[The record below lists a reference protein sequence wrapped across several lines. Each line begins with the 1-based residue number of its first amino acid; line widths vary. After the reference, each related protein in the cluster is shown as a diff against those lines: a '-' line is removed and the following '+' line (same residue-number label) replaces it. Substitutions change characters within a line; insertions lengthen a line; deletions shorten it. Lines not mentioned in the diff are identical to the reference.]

1 MPREVKMAATTEW
14 YKGLATQIQKREH
27 AELMISKWQEKLNTA
42 EAEIARMTAEAQAQG
57 YGAPEQ
63 GQE

>member
-1 MPREVKMAATTEW
+1 MAATTEW
-14 YKGLATQIQKREH
+14 YKGLAGWIQKREH
-27 AELMISKWQEKLNTA
+27 ADLMIGKWQEKREAA

-63 GQE
+63 APEQGQE